1 MGLIKLRNL
10 PSGAPVDFTGEN
22 LLAIAIN
29 HPDMPYETR
38 SFTCNDMFSG
48 TARDFTGYVRGG
60 DFTEFLRVSGVTVAT
75 GIIEDSKIILEDGNQ
90 SELASFTLNQ
100 FFDQTYNVLPKAT
113 STVLGAI
120 KVGNGFL
127 ITSDGTTTL
136 DYDTFR
142 VASSNSVGVVR
153 VGDGLNID
161 NNGILSAALDS
172 LPIATNAV
180 LGAIKVGGGL
190 SAAADGTLSI
200 TNWGSA
206 SEGAVYT
213 SDIYLKDDVKKIKNP
228 ISLIDRINGVTFSWN
243 EKTEKNGQKDIG
255 VIAQEVRDVMPEAV
269 EVNQEGNLTV
279 AYHKIIPLLIEC
291 IKNQEDRINK
301 LESRLC

>member
-10 PSGAPVDFTGEN
+10 PSGSPEDFTGEN

-38 SFTCNDMFSG
+38 SFSCNDMFSG
-48 TARDFTGYVRGG
+48 TARDFTGHVRGA

-100 FFDQTYNVLPKAT
+100 HLDQTYNVLPKAT
-113 STVLGAI
+113 PTVLGGI

-127 ITSDGTTTL
+127 VTTDGTTTL
-136 DYDTFR
+136 NYDAFR
-142 VASSNSVGVVR
+142 VASANSIGVIR
-153 VGDGLNID
+153 VGNGLNID
-161 NNGILSAALDS
+161 ANGILSAALDS
-172 LPIATNAV
+172 LPIATDNQ
-180 LGAIKVGGGL
+180 LGGVKVGGGL

-200 TNWGSA
+200 TNWGA
-206 SEGAVYT
+206 VSEGAVFT
-213 SDIYLKDDVKKIKNP
+213 SDISLKDNVEKIKNP
-228 ISLIDRINGVTFSWN
+228 INLIEAINGVTFTWN
-243 EKTEKNGQKDIG
+243 TESDKSGESDVG
-255 VIAQEVRDVMPEAV
+255 VIAQVIEAIMPEAV
-269 EVNQEGNLTV
+269 ELNDKGKLSV

-291 IKNQEDRINK
+291 VKEQQTRIDK
-301 LESRLC
+301 LESKLC